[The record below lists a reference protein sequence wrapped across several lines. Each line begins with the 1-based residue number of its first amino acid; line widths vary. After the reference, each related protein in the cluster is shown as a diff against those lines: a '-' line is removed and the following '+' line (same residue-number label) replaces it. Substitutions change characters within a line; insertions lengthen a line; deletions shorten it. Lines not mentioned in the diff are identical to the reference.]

1 MMPQSRKVPELPSLY
16 KAMEI
21 SAAQPQ
27 LLEVLAKCTPEDQ
40 AVILSAIRDAYD
52 AGTEESDQR
61 TGRLM
66 ARIFGGFVGVT
77 PGIDIGQNGKQSS
90 SGVMRGMVRLL
101 AGATRQDK

>member
-1 MMPQSRKVPELPSLY
+1 MPHTRNVPDLPRLF

-21 SAAQPQ
+21 SASSPE
-27 LLEVLAKCTPEDQ
+27 LLEVLGKCTPEDQ
-40 AVILSAIRDAYD
+40 AVILTALRDAYE

-77 PGIDIGQNGKQSS
+77 PGIDINQPGKQSS
-90 SGVMRGMVRLL
+90 GGVMRGMVRLL
-101 AGATRQDK
+101 ANATTTDK